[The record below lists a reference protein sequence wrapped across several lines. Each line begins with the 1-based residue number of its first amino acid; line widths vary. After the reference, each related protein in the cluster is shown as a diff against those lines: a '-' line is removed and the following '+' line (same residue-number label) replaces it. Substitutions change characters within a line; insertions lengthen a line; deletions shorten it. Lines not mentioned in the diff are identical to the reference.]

1 MVTPWSTRANPAAA
15 SPEVIAMP
23 ASSHLADD
31 RSEPEGFAF
40 RVHGTE
46 AKVDRELALLQAKYR
61 QEGMEV
67 IVERV
72 LSTMAVVIAPKSPWE
87 VL

>member
-1 MVTPWSTRANPAAA
+1 MHDSTRLTRQ
-15 SPEVIAMP
+15 SREQ
-23 ASSHLADD
+23 
-31 RSEPEGFAF
+31 EGFAF

-46 AKVDRELALLQAKYR
+46 ARVDQELELLQAKYR
-61 QEGMEV
+61 EEGMEV
-67 IVERV
+67 VVERV

>member
-1 MVTPWSTRANPAAA
+1 MHDTTGSNRQPRR
-15 SPEVIAMP
+15 E
-23 ASSHLADD
+23 
-31 RSEPEGFAF
+31 EGFAF

-46 AKVDRELALLQAKYR
+46 ARVDQELELLQAKYR
-61 QEGMEV
+61 EEGMEV
-67 IVERV
+67 VVERV

>member
-1 MVTPWSTRANPAAA
+1 MQQTRYL
-15 SPEVIAMP
+15 ER
-23 ASSHLADD
+23 D
-31 RSEPEGFAF
+31 RRGPVSFAF

-46 AKVDRELALLQAKYR
+46 ARVDRELALLEAKYR
-61 QEGMEV
+61 EEGMEV
-67 IVERV
+67 VVERV

>member
-1 MVTPWSTRANPAAA
+1 MHDTTGLNRQSRGQ
-15 SPEVIAMP
+15 
-23 ASSHLADD
+23 
-31 RSEPEGFAF
+31 EGFAF

-46 AKVDRELALLQAKYR
+46 ARVDQELALLQAKYR
-61 QEGMEV
+61 EEGMEV
-67 IVERV
+67 VVERV

>member
-1 MVTPWSTRANPAAA
+1 M
-15 SPEVIAMP
+15 PEN
-23 ASSHLADD
+23 SYLERDW
-31 RSEPEGFAF
+31 RGPEGYAF

-46 AKVDRELALLQAKYR
+46 ARVDKELAVLQARYR
-61 QEGMEV
+61 AEGMEV
-67 IVERV
+67 VIERV

>member
-1 MVTPWSTRANPAAA
+1 MEKTSYLER
-15 SPEVIAMP
+15 
-23 ASSHLADD
+23 D
-31 RSEPEGFAF
+31 RRRPEGYAF

-46 AKVDRELALLQAKYR
+46 ARVDEELAVLQARYR
-61 QEGMEV
+61 EEGMEV
-67 IVERV
+67 VVERV

>member
-1 MVTPWSTRANPAAA
+1 
-15 SPEVIAMP
+15 
-23 ASSHLADD
+23 
-31 RSEPEGFAF
+31 
-40 RVHGTE
+40 VHGTE
-46 AKVDRELALLQAKYR
+46 ARVDKELALLEAKYR

-67 IVERV
+67 VVERV

>member
-1 MVTPWSTRANPAAA
+1 MQQTGN
-15 SPEVIAMP
+15 
-23 ASSHLADD
+23 LD
-31 RSEPEGFAF
+31 RERRGPDGFAF

-46 AKVDRELALLQAKYR
+46 ARVDRELALLEAKYR

-67 IVERV
+67 VVERV
-72 LSTMAVVIAPKSPWE
+72 LSTLAVVIAPKSPWE

>member
-1 MVTPWSTRANPAAA
+1 MHNPTGLSRPARAQ
-15 SPEVIAMP
+15 
-23 ASSHLADD
+23 
-31 RSEPEGFAF
+31 EGFAF

-46 AKVDRELALLQAKYR
+46 ARVDQELALLEAKYR
-61 QEGMEV
+61 EEGMEV
-67 IVERV
+67 VVERV

>member
-1 MVTPWSTRANPAAA
+1 MQQ
-15 SPEVIAMP
+15 
-23 ASSHLADD
+23 SSYLERDQ
-31 RSEPEGFAF
+31 RGPVSYAF

-46 AKVDRELALLQAKYR
+46 ARVDRELALLEARYR
-61 QEGMEV
+61 EEGMEV
-67 IVERV
+67 VVERV

>member
-1 MVTPWSTRANPAAA
+1 MRETSYLERDSRGPQ
-15 SPEVIAMP
+15 
-23 ASSHLADD
+23 
-31 RSEPEGFAF
+31 GFAF

-46 AKVDRELALLQAKYR
+46 ARVDKELALLQAKYR
-61 QEGMEV
+61 KEGMEV
-67 IVERV
+67 VVERV

>member
-1 MVTPWSTRANPAAA
+1 MQHSGNLDREPA
-15 SPEVIAMP
+15 V
-23 ASSHLADD
+23 
-31 RSEPEGFAF
+31 EGFAF

-46 AKVDRELALLQAKYR
+46 ARVDKELEVLQAKYR
-61 QEGMEV
+61 KEGMEV
-67 IVERV
+67 VVERV

>member
-1 MVTPWSTRANPAAA
+1 M
-15 SPEVIAMP
+15 SPERGRP
-23 ASSHLADD
+23 TQETSFLERD
-31 RSEPEGFAF
+31 RREPRGFAF

-46 AKVDRELALLQAKYR
+46 ARVDKELALLEAKYR

-67 IVERV
+67 VVERV

>member
-1 MVTPWSTRANPAAA
+1 MQDTSYLER
-15 SPEVIAMP
+15 
-23 ASSHLADD
+23 D
-31 RSEPEGFAF
+31 RRGPEGYAF

-46 AKVDRELALLQAKYR
+46 ARVDRELAVLQAKYR
-61 QEGMEV
+61 KEGMEV
-67 IVERV
+67 VIERV

>member
-1 MVTPWSTRANPAAA
+1 MQQSTY
-15 SPEVIAMP
+15 
-23 ASSHLADD
+23 LD
-31 RSEPEGFAF
+31 RDERGPEGYAF

-46 AKVDRELALLQAKYR
+46 ARVDKELALLQAKYR

-67 IVERV
+67 VVERV